1 MENSESNN
9 KRLWEINEQI
19 YKQKKELDEQLK
31 AIEIEREQLKI
42 DKEEI
47 QRNNAKLWEQSKAIH
62 DEKERIN
69 KLRLEIEAKHKEI
82 TDSIVYAERLQKA
95 ILPQSK
101 VIDQA
106 LEEWFVLY
114 KPKDIVSGDFYWF
127 QEKNNKSIFAA
138 ADCTGH
144 GVPGAMVSVI
154 CNNGLNRSVKE
165 FNLEDPGLILDKTR
179 EIVIEEFEKSHEEVK
194 DGMDIALVALDK
206 ETDANGSKNLSYAG
220 AHNPLW
226 IIRNNS
232 NEVEEIKAD
241 KQPVGKHINATNFTS
256 HAVKINKGDTVY
268 LFSDGYVDQF
278 GGDKGKKFKSSNFR
292 TLILSIQDKSLA
304 EQKDIIFKT
313 FEDWKGGLEQLDD
326 VCVFAFRI

>member
-1 MENSESNN
+1 MESSDSNN

-31 AIEIEREQLKI
+31 SIEIEREQLKI

-82 TDSIVYAERLQKA
+82 TDSIIYAERLQKA
-95 ILPQSK
+95 ILPQDK
-101 VIDQA
+101 VINEA
-106 LEEWFVLY
+106 LDEWFVLY
-114 KPKDIVSGDFYWF
+114 QPKDIVSGDFYWF
-127 QEKNNKSIFAA
+127 QEKNGRSIFAA

-194 DGMDIALVALDK
+194 DGMDIALVSLRK
-206 ETDANGSKNLSYAG
+206 ESGADGSRELSYAG

-226 IIRNNS
+226 IIRKDADI
-232 NEVEEIKAD
+232 VEEIKAD
-241 KQPVGKHINATNFTS
+241 KQPVGKHINASNFTS
-256 HAVKINKGDTVY
+256 HTVRLNHGDTVY

-278 GGDKGKKFKSSNFR
+278 GGEKGKKFKSSNFR
-292 TLILSIQDKSLA
+292 TLVLSIQDKPLA
-304 EQKDIIFKT
+304 EQKDIIHKT
-313 FEDWKGGLEQLDD
+313 FEDWKGPLEQLDD
-326 VCVFAFRI
+326 VCVWAFRI

>member
-31 AIEIEREQLKI
+31 SIEIEREQLKI

-95 ILPQSK
+95 ILPQDK
-101 VIDQA
+101 VINSA
-106 LEEWFVLY
+106 LDEWFVLY

-127 QEKNNKSIFAA
+127 QEKNGRSIFAA

-179 EIVIEEFEKSHEEVK
+179 DIVIEEFEKSHEEVK
-194 DGMDIALVALDK
+194 DGMDIALVSLNNQADSS
-206 ETDANGSKNLSYAG
+206 GSKDLMYAG

-226 IIRNNS
+226 IIRKGS
-232 NEVEEIKAD
+232 DEMEEIKAD
-241 KQPVGKHINATNFTS
+241 KQPVGKHINASNFTS
-256 HAVKINKGDTVY
+256 HSVVINKGDTVY

-292 TLILSIQDKSLA
+292 TLILSIQDQPLA
-304 EQKDIIFKT
+304 KQKEIIYKT

-326 VCVFAFRI
+326 VCVFAFRV